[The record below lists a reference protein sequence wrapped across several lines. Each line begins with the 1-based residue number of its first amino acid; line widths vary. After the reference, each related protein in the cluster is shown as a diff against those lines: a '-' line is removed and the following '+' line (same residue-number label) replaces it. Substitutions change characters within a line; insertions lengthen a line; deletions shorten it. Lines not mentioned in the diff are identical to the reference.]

1 MKLDAVACAAA
12 IQGCTSPK
20 IRPWL
25 QLLQQLG
32 LWQLESLAGHSKDDA
47 CQMRWEDEV
56 EKWWVEILCE
66 IYLKM
71 VECLFKYQCFLF
83 VLVILSFNVILF
95 EPVINMCSLSFV
107 GLCCFCSCC
116 CCCCWVVLLLVLV
129 VVVATVV
136 EKITLS
142 SCTISTLLVLGCCCS
157 LCSGGRKWCDWLP
170 AIVHP
175 LWAWGLGQL

>member
-1 MKLDAVACAAA
+1 MHFTKDTALASTFATAGAVAARVV
-12 IQGCTSPK
+12 G
-20 IRPWL
+20 
-25 QLLQQLG
+25 G
-32 LWQLESLAGHSKDDA
+32 SLKRRCVPNEVRGWGGKMMSWNFMWDLF
-47 CQMRWEDEV
+47 EDGR
-56 EKWWVEILCE
+56 
-66 IYLKM
+66 M
-71 VECLFKYQCFLF
+71 FKYQCFLF

-129 VVVATVV
+129 VVVVATVV

>member
-1 MKLDAVACAAA
+1 MHFTKDTALASTFATAGAVAARVV
-12 IQGCTSPK
+12 G
-20 IRPWL
+20 
-25 QLLQQLG
+25 G
-32 LWQLESLAGHSKDDA
+32 SLKRRCVPNEVRGWGGKMMSWNFMWDLF
-47 CQMRWEDEV
+47 EDGR
-56 EKWWVEILCE
+56 
-66 IYLKM
+66 M
-71 VECLFKYQCFLF
+71 FKYQCFLF